1 MYHEIWS
8 LLRHLSREEFLLV
21 VACSAAAASLIA
33 GGFGAWLAA
42 YVGGRGAAKRAVR
55 RALMMQEQTRGH
67 AASANDARIAALVGA
82 VDAMALEVERI
93 SEGQRFLVKVLSEQ
107 EASHLQMPRL
117 HAPGSVTP
125 H

>member
-1 MYHEIWS
+1 MSHDLWM

-21 VACSAAAASLIA
+21 VACASAAASLVA

-55 RALMMQEQTRGH
+55 RAFAMQEQVRGQGS
-67 AASANDARIAALVGA
+67 AANDARLAALVGA